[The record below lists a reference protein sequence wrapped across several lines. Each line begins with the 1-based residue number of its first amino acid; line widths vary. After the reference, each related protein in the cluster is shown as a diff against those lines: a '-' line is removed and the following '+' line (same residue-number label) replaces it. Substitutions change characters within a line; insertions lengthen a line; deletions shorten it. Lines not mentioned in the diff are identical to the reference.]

1 MILRRAAIASA
12 LAFALATAVAAC
24 GQSGATGA
32 APQAGGVVNVYS
44 ARHYDSD
51 KAIYDA
57 FTAKTGIEVRQL
69 QSNADQLLQRLEAEG
84 DATQADLIV
93 TVDAG
98 VLNRL
103 AEANVLQ
110 AVDTPA
116 LREAVPA
123 RMHDAQNRWWAFSKR
138 ARVIAYRRDAFTGTN
153 TPPQSMN
160 DLANPRYRGQICAR
174 SSTNPYNLSLL
185 AARIERDGEPAA
197 LAWARG
203 VRANFARD
211 PQGGDTDQLR
221 AMAAGTCSLS
231 IVNHYYMAR
240 LAASA
245 DPADQAVAQAIGLV
259 FPADGVHVNVSGGGV
274 GRYAPNRDN
283 AVALLEFLVSPE
295 AQAMFPAGNE
305 ELPVRAGVPV
315 TPQLEAIGATNF
327 TEETVPLPALGTRQ
341 AEAARVFEQAGW
353 R

>member
-1 MILRRAAIASA
+1 MIRRAALA
-12 LAFALATAVAAC
+12 LAAAAFAAATLAAC
-24 GQSGATGA
+24 GQSGSTGA

-51 KAIYDA
+51 QAIYDA

-84 DATQADLIV
+84 DATQADLII

-103 AEANVLQ
+103 ALANAFQ
-110 AVDTPA
+110 PVDTPA

-123 RMHDAQNRWWAFSKR
+123 RMHDAENRWWAFAKR
-138 ARVIAYRRDAFTGTN
+138 ARVIAFRSDAFTGAN
-153 TPPQSMN
+153 APPQSMN
-160 DLANPRYRGQICAR
+160 DLSNPRYRGQICAR

-211 PQGGDTDQLR
+211 PQGGDTDQLK
-221 AMAAGTCSLS
+221 AVAAGTCSIA
-231 IVNHYYMAR
+231 IVNHYYLAR

-259 FPADGVHVNVSGGGV
+259 FPADGTHVNVSGGGV

-295 AQAMFPAGNE
+295 AQAMFPTGNE
-305 ELPVRAGVPV
+305 ELPIRAGVPL
-315 TPQLEAIGATNF
+315 TPQLEAIGAASF
-327 TEETVPLPALGTRQ
+327 TEETVPLPSLGVNQ
-341 AEAARVFEQAGW
+341 PAAARVFEQAGW